1 MGLFGKL
8 SHALDQHSD
17 QHSYSS
23 AAPAQTT
30 SYGAPQYGDQTAPH
44 STSSGHAYPDHNEA
58 LLTEAYQQQGDYEHG
73 PETTAEDEAS
83 VGRALNWIH
92 RPHQSLSQ
100 TPRLPGPVCI
110 PQERAGVYEN
120 FLRAYAP
127 VLSSH
132 DINVVEF
139 MEFIDHL
146 NVCKAESPPMH
157 VMHTVGTVAK
167 FL

>member
-1 MGLFGKL
+1 MGLLGKL
-8 SHALDQHSD
+8 SHALDEHS
-17 QHSYSS
+17 HPSTVS
-23 AAPAQTT
+23 PNQTT
-30 SYGAPQYGDQTAPH
+30 YLGTPQYGDHISPQPPSH
-44 STSSGHAYPDHNEA
+44 GSSYSDHNEA
-58 LLTEAYQQQGDYEHG
+58 LFAEAYQQQGDYEHG
-73 PETTAEDEAS
+73 PEAIAEDEAN
-83 VGRALNWIH
+83 VDRALNWIR

-127 VLSSH
+127 VLNSH
-132 DINVVEF
+132 DISAVEF
-139 MEFIDHL
+139 TQFLDHL

>member
-1 MGLFGKL
+1 MGLLGKL
-8 SHALDQHSD
+8 SHALDQHSR
-17 QHSYSS
+17 SS
-23 AAPAQTT
+23 TLSPNQTT
-30 SYGAPQYGDQTAPH
+30 SHETSQYGDHMSPQSP
-44 STSSGHAYPDHNEA
+44 SPGSPYPDHNEA
-58 LLTEAYQQQGDYEHG
+58 LPVEAHQQQGDYVHG
-73 PETTAEDEAS
+73 PEATAEDEAS
-83 VGRALNWIH
+83 VDRALNWIC
-92 RPHQSLSQ
+92 RPHQPLSQ

-127 VLSSH
+127 VLSSR
-132 DINVVEF
+132 DINVVD
-139 MEFIDHL
+139 FIQFLDHL